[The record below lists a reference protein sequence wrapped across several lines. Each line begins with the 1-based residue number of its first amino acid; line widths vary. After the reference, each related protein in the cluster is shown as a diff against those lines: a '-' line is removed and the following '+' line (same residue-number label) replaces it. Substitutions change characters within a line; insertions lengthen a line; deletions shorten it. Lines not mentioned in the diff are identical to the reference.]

1 MAPMDE
7 NTCPNNS
14 KIDVAFVPE
23 KVFEVL
29 KSKVAKGSSVTI
41 KEADSLVNWDCKN
54 SETVIPVDMNGA
66 GANLDDFEAALK
78 ELGAKKIVQCFMKAH
93 KHFEA
98 TKHQIPEEELP
109 KPMTAKEWKVENDE
123 DDEEDEEEEDEPQ
136 KYMADLFHVP
146 TKTWEAIKVK
156 FAANQEIT
164 KAEADALVN
173 WTEPDSEVLV
183 PVDMNGTDEDLDD
196 FEEMLEQLG
205 PRKIVEC
212 FVQAEKHL
220 EKKRDLIPAEK
231 LKVITVGQWNK
242 TNDDDEEEEEQ
253 EEQAAEEEEDEDS
266 EDGEDDEDD
275 EPSTKKSKTE

>member
-1 MAPMDE
+1 MVAIDE
-7 NTCPNNS
+7 NTCPNSTN
-14 KIDVAFVPE
+14 IDVAFVPE

-78 ELGAKKIVQCFMKAH
+78 ELGAKKIVECFIKAH

-98 TKHQIPEEELP
+98 TKHKIPEEELP

-123 DDEEDEEEEDEPQ
+123 DDEEEEDEAPR
-136 KYMADLFHVP
+136 YLADLFHVP
-146 TKTWEAIKVK
+146 TKAWEAIKVK

-164 KAEADALVN
+164 KDEADALVN
-173 WTEPDSEVLV
+173 WTAPDSELLV

-231 LKVITVGQWNK
+231 LKVITIGQWNK
-242 TNDDDEEEEEQ
+242 TNDDDEEEEAH
-253 EEQAAEEEEDEDS
+253 EEQAAEEEEDEDDS

-275 EPSTKKSKTE
+275 EPSTKKAKTE